1 MNQKEPITE
10 HGKNNLEKELNHLI
24 RVEREDIKKKI
35 QEARELGDL
44 KENAEYHAAK
54 EKQSLIEG
62 KIGYLQSVLSNA
74 EVIDVTKI
82 KSEKIVFGATVT
94 IVDVDDESSYTYQVV
109 GKDEADNRNGKI
121 SYQSPLGKA
130 LIGKEEGDGVI
141 VNAPKGELEYE
152 VTAIKYI

>member
-82 KSEKIVFGATVT
+82 ENEKIVFGATVT
-94 IVDVDDESSYTYQVV
+94 IEDIESFNPKAIILSGGPSSVYDDNSYSLSV
-109 GKDEADNRNGKI
+109 NR
-121 SYQSPLGKA
+121 
-130 LIGKEEGDGVI
+130 
-141 VNAPKGELEYE
+141 
-152 VTAIKYI
+152 